1 MVRALETRIAK
12 LEKGDRETN
21 DGGPFYLLWVEPGE
35 DRAAALAAAHRQ
47 GKCAADGPIYCAE
60 WKAPGR
66 FTHRVLGPQ
75 PGSRVTNQRRL
86 SEDEVAVLFEDDLDS
101 IGFSPRPN
109 TSDDGSEQQRMR
121 HQNPED
127 KMTDRELVG
136 VILSGG
142 GPATLRAPSSDSEKP
157 VASFCTPSSKN
168 APADSVESL
177 RSCPRFAPK

>member
-1 MVRALETRIAK
+1 MRALESRIAK

-21 DGGPFYLLWVEPGE
+21 DGGPFYLLWVWPGE

-47 GKCAADGPIYCAE
+47 GKCPADVPIYCAE

-75 PGSRVTNQRRL
+75 HRSRVTNQRRL
-86 SEDEVAVLFEDDLDS
+86 SEDEVAVLFEAIGDDLDS
-101 IGFSPRPN
+101 IGFPPRPN
-109 TSDDGSEQQRMR
+109 TSDDGSERQRMR
-121 HQNPED
+121 QQNPED

-142 GPATLRAPSSDSEKP
+142 GPATLRAPSIDLEKP
-157 VASFCTPSSKN
+157 VASFCTRGSKTHQRT
-168 APADSVESL
+168 P
-177 RSCPRFAPK
+177 